1 MTELIVPPR
10 PCDIPLFRN
19 EWSVLLECAA
29 PAHDRE
35 RIADLL
41 QSADW
46 ARLLILAEAHGVSG
60 HLAAGLRDL
69 EKNLVP
75 PEIRQSLVDRQR
87 AQIFLSMRLTAE
99 LFRILDLFTTEG
111 IDALVIK
118 GPALAARAY
127 ADSATRSY
135 GDLDLLVRQRDI
147 RRATELMCAAGFAPA
162 VPLTAIDAGKIP
174 GQYLFSKPD
183 SQLIVE
189 LHNDRTLRY
198 FPRRLPLEEFFARQI
213 RVELD
218 GREVPALSVE
228 DELVLICIHGAKH
241 LWERLMW
248 IADVAGLVMR
258 RPGIDWERVADLTKA
273 GGAERMLH
281 TGLLLS
287 ADLLKAQL
295 PENVHAIVRADVSAA
310 RLANQVCQWLPA
322 ASYASPSL
330 FQRAFFRLRMRGD
343 WLTAPAYLLR
353 LSLSPTEEDWKIGVD
368 AEVKRD
374 GFLEALRRPFRLARK
389 YGRNGKG

>member
-1 MTELIVPPR
+1 MTEPIVPPR
-10 PCDIPLFRN
+10 PCDLALFRN

-174 GQYLFSKPD
+174 GQYLFSKPG

-198 FPRRLPLEEFFARQI
+198 FPRRLPLEEFFARQV
-213 RVELD
+213 RVKLD
-218 GREVPALSVE
+218 AREVPALSVE
-228 DELVLICIHGAKH
+228 DELVLICVHGAKH
-241 LWERLMW
+241 FWERLMW
-248 IADVAGLVMR
+248 VADVAGLVTR
-258 RPGIDWERVADLTKA
+258 ETGIDWGRVADLAKA
-273 GGAERMLH
+273 LGAERMLH
-281 TGLLLS
+281 AGLHLATNVLG
-287 ADLLKAQL
+287 AQMPRKAQAT
-295 PENVHAIVRADVSAA
+295 VKADAAAA
-310 RLANQVCQWLPA
+310 RLADQVCKWLPA
-322 ASYASPSL
+322 AGWAPPSL
-330 FQRAFFRLRMRGD
+330 FQRALFRMRMRGD
-343 WLTAPAYLLR
+343 FISGTAYLLR
-353 LSLSPTEEDWKIGVD
+353 LSLSPTEEDWNADPEG
-368 AEVKRD
+368 KRH
-374 GFLEALRRPFRLARK
+374 GILGALHRPFRLAGK
-389 YGRNGKG
+389 YGRVGKT

>member
-1 MTELIVPPR
+1 MTEPILPR

-19 EWSVLLECAA
+19 EWSVLLECAV

-41 QSADW
+41 RSADW

-162 VPLTAIDAGKIP
+162 VPLTAIDAGKM
-174 GQYLFSKPD
+174 
-183 SQLIVE
+183 
-189 LHNDRTLRY
+189 
-198 FPRRLPLEEFFARQI
+198 RR
-213 RVELD
+213 ELD
-218 GREVPALSVE
+218 WRPRHRFEEA
-228 DELVLICIHGAKH
+228 
-241 LWERLMW
+241 
-248 IADVAGLVMR
+248 IAATTR
-258 RPGIDWERVADLTKA
+258 WYQENEKWWRAIK
-273 GGAERMLH
+273 
-281 TGLLLS
+281 TGEY
-287 ADLLKAQL
+287 LKYYDTMYGK
-295 PENVHAIVRADVSAA
+295 RA
-310 RLANQVCQWLPA
+310 
-322 ASYASPSL
+322 
-330 FQRAFFRLRMRGD
+330 
-343 WLTAPAYLLR
+343 
-353 LSLSPTEEDWKIGVD
+353 
-368 AEVKRD
+368 
-374 GFLEALRRPFRLARK
+374 
-389 YGRNGKG
+389 